1 MRAEKGEFLSGL
13 GFWHTQTKM
22 ELHFFRREK
31 ASLTLVSKEWH
42 KCWVNGKTKCNC
54 GRGNAERG
62 GRGAEFLSGSV
73 TSHAASQRGLGGLS
87 PVSDVGEPL
96 SGHPLTNDVSHCQP
110 ESMLGA
116 KV

>member
-1 MRAEKGEFLSGL
+1 MVL
-13 GFWHTQTKM
+13 GPGTHKQKWNYI
-22 ELHFFRREK
+22 FFKREK

-73 TSHAASQRGLGGLS
+73 ISHEASQRGLGGLS
-87 PVSDVGEPL
+87 PVSDIGEPL